1 MDEGE
6 LTNRVVKVPKTKRVG
21 KHFYKPQDPLV
32 SVAAMLISLPPC
44 MSLFDP
50 NLLAVSFP
58 QGSATLVLLSPAQP
72 VLQAPSRLIRQPPA
86 CQDSQSPG
94 LSPVPLHLN
103 LHLHLFEIN
112 SPELSLRPTAQTH
125 TALSPES
132 NPPSD

>member
-1 MDEGE
+1 M
-6 LTNRVVKVPKTKRVG
+6 VG
-21 KHFYKPQDPLV
+21 KH
-32 SVAAMLISLPPC
+32 LIQTTGPSGFCTSYVDLLSLPPC

-72 VLQAPSRLIRQPPA
+72 VLQAPSCLIRQPPA

-94 LSPVPLHLN
+94 LSPAPLHLN
-103 LHLHLFEIN
+103 LHLHLSIN

-125 TALSPES
+125 TALCLPNQTS
-132 NPPSD
+132 PSD